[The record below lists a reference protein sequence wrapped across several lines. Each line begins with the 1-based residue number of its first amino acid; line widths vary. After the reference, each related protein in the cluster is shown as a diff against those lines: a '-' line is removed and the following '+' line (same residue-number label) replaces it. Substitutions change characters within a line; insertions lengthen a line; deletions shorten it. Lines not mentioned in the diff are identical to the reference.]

1 MICAKTAEAIEMPSG
16 MWTGGPKEPCMK
28 CGPGF
33 PRGRDRFFWGG
44 GYLTVHWEE
53 YRISGVSQSYSVGGS
68 SSDATFRYQ

>member
-33 PRGRDRFFWGG
+33 PRGRDRFFGG
-44 GYLTVHWEE
+44 VSHGPLG
-53 YRISGVSQSYSVGGS
+53 RISNIRREPKLFGRWQ
-68 SSDATFRYQ
+68 QQ

>member
-33 PRGRDRFFWGG
+33 PRGRDRFFFGG
-44 GYLTVHWEE
+44 GISRSIGKNIE
-53 YRISGVSQSYSVGGS
+53 YP
-68 SSDATFRYQ
+68 A